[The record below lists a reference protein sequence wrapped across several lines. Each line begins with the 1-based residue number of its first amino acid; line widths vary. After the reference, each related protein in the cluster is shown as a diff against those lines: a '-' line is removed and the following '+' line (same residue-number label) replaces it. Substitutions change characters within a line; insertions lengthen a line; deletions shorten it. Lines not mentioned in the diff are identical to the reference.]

1 MTTPALAQNVKGKGR
16 HYPHP
21 VTGNLLPS
29 ITNVIG
35 VINKPALV
43 GWAAREVATKAWEL
57 RRSLQEMEQADA
69 LQVLK
74 GAPYRKSGRAAD
86 RGTTIHAYLE
96 ARLNGLQPEVLDGEA
111 KRYQAGADAWLADWQ
126 PESVATELTVFGDE
140 WAGTGDLWCK
150 RDGRMCIVDF
160 KTSKAVY
167 GEAALQIAALWGARI
182 TADNEFAPHY
192 WEKDVEGWVVR
203 IGEDGYEAKQV
214 ASLDYNLEVFRACLE
229 VWAWQNEQPYAN
241 D

>member
-1 MTTPALAQNVKGKGR
+1 MTTPELAQNVKGKGR

-21 VTGNLLPS
+21 VTKELLPS

-57 RRSLQEMEQADA
+57 RRSLQEMEEADA

-111 KRYQAGADAWLADWQ
+111 RQYQAGADAWLADWQ
-126 PESVATELTVFGDE
+126 VEPLATELTVFADE
-140 WAGTGDLWCK
+140 YAGTGDLWCR
-150 RDGRMCIVDF
+150 RDGTLCIVDF
-160 KTSKAVY
+160 KTGKAIY
-167 GEAALQIAALWGARI
+167 SEAALQIAALYGAHL
-182 TADNEFAPHY
+182 TADGSSTPHSF
-192 WEKDVEGWVVR
+192 ETGPVEGWVVR
-203 IGEDGYEAKQV
+203 IGENGYEAKQV
-214 ASLDYNLEVFRACLE
+214 ESLEYCLDAFMAA
-229 VWAWQNEQPYAN
+229 VALWQWQNVEVYQ
-241 D
+241 

>member
-1 MTTPALAQNVKGKGR
+1 MTTPALAETVKGKGR
-16 HYPHP
+16 HYRHP

-29 ITNVIG
+29 ITNVLG

-57 RRSLQEMEQADA
+57 RRSLAEMDEADA

-96 ARLNGLQPEVLDGEA
+96 ARLSGLEPEVLDGEA
-111 KRYQAGADAWLADWQ
+111 LRYKAGADAWLDAWK
-126 PESVATELTVFGDE
+126 PEPVATELTVFGDDY
-140 WAGTGDLWCK
+140 AGTGDLWCTVGGK
-150 RDGRMCIVDF
+150 MCIVDF
-160 KTSKAVY
+160 KTGKAIY
-167 GEAALQIAALWGARI
+167 REAAFQIGALYGARI

-192 WEKDVEGWVVR
+192 SETDVEGYVVR
-203 IGEDGYEAKQV
+203 IGDNGFEAKKV
-214 ASLDYNLEVFRACLE
+214 ANLDYCFDVFRSAIE
-229 VWAWQNEQPYAN
+229 VWAAQHEEVYYP
-241 D
+241 